1 MHRIAQPG
9 DEARLD
15 AFLAQR
21 PASAMFL
28 RSNLAAHGLSGQ
40 GHDHATTYH
49 LWEKNGQ
56 IAGVFGLTQNQ
67 NTMVQFPD
75 DALHDQICI
84 DLPRVLASQPIAVM
98 TGLSSEVQMAL
109 GALGLSDEDLYK
121 LNHDEPL
128 YQRDLTGF
136 VLEQGALRRPEARD
150 FDLLARWFFGH
161 FQDTGIGDGSLHSDK
176 DALVRA
182 ERAIR
187 GDGTWLLCDERGLPV
202 AMAGLNARVGDTVQ
216 VGSVY
221 VPTELRNRGLGRT
234 IVSKMLNYEA
244 SQGTRRAILFSNND
258 AASRAYEAIGFEQ
271 IGTFR
276 VAILKEPACL

>member
-28 RSNLAAHGLSGQ
+28 RSNLAAHGLSGA

-49 LWEKNGQ
+49 LWEKDGQ
-56 IAGVFGLTQNQ
+56 IVGVFGITQNQ

-75 DALHDQICI
+75 DALHDQICA
-84 DLPRVLASQPIAVM
+84 DLPRVLAGQPIAVM
-98 TGLSSEVQMAL
+98 IGLSSEAQMAL
-109 GALGLSDEDLYK
+109 DALGLSDPDLYK

-128 YQRDLTGF
+128 FEVALTGF
-136 VLEQGALRRPEARD
+136 QDELSNLRRPEARD
-150 FDLLARWFFGH
+150 FDLLNTWFNGYFK
-161 FQDTGIGDGSLHSDK
+161 DTGLESDPAK
-176 DALVRA
+176 RTAEALTRA

-187 GDGTWLLCDERGLPV
+187 GEDIWLLCDRLGLPL
-202 AMAGLNARVGDTVQ
+202 AMAGLNARIPDTVQ
-216 VGSVY
+216 VGGVY
-221 VPTELRNRGLGRT
+221 VPIQNRNRGLGRAVVAK
-234 IVSKMLNYEA
+234 ILSHEA
-244 SQGTRRAILFSNND
+244 SQGTKRAILFSNND

>member
-28 RSNLAAHGLSGQ
+28 RSNLAAHGLSGA

-49 LWEKNGQ
+49 LWEKDGQ
-56 IAGVFGLTQNQ
+56 IAAVFGITQNQ
-67 NTMVQFPD
+67 NTMVHFPD
-75 DALHDQICI
+75 HSLHDQICT
-84 DLPRVLASQPIAVM
+84 DLPRVLSGQSIAVM
-98 TGLSSEVQMAL
+98 TGLSSEAQMAL
-109 GALGLSDEDLYK
+109 DALGLSDPDLYK

-128 YQRDLTGF
+128 FEVALKGLQNDLTN
-136 VLEQGALRRPEARD
+136 LRRPEARD
-150 FDLLARWFFGH
+150 FDLLNIWFDGYFK
-161 FQDTGIGDGSLHSDK
+161 DTGLESDPAK
-176 DALVRA
+176 RTTEALTRA

-187 GDGTWLLCDERGLPV
+187 NKDIWLLCDPSGLPM

-221 VPTELRNRGLGRT
+221 VPTDLRNRGLGRT
-234 IVSKMLNYEA
+234 VVSKMLNYEA
-244 SQGTRRAILFSNND
+244 SQGAKRAILFSNND

>member
-1 MHRIAQPG
+1 MPRIAQPG

-28 RSNLAAHGLSGQ
+28 RSNLAAHGLSGA

-49 LWEKNGQ
+49 LWEEDGQ

-75 DALHDQICI
+75 NALHDQICT
-84 DLPRVLASQPIAVM
+84 DLPRVLAGKPIAVM

-109 GALGLSDEDLYK
+109 GALGLSYPDLFK

-128 YQRDLTGF
+128 FEVALKGLQDDLTN
-136 VLEQGALRRPEARD
+136 LRRPEARD
-150 FDLLARWFFGH
+150 FDLLSTWFNGYFE
-161 FQDTGIGDGSLHSDK
+161 DTGLESNPAK
-176 DALVRA
+176 RTTEALTRA

-187 GDGTWLLCDERGLPV
+187 GEDIWLLCDERGLPV

-234 IVSKMLNYEA
+234 VVSKMLNHEA
-244 SQGTRRAILFSNND
+244 SQGTKRAILFSNND
-258 AASRAYEAIGFEQ
+258 AATRAYEAIGFEQ